1 MKVAVY
7 PTLIFRYVERS
18 SVQKKLPIELW
29 LTHPRLRV
37 EKFPPGS
44 LDVVNFIRDKNEDSL
59 PTGNRFQIGPI
70 GLGPK
75 LWVPGPFNYWENF

>member
-1 MKVAVY
+1 MYSVWSYCVVCKLNCIY
-7 PTLIFRYVERS
+7 FRYVERS

-44 LDVVNFIRDKNEDSL
+44 LDVVNFIRDKNEDSFL
-59 PTGNRFQIGPI
+59 YDQRNTDRYQLLDI
-70 GLGPK
+70 L
-75 LWVPGPFNYWENF
+75 VSSVR